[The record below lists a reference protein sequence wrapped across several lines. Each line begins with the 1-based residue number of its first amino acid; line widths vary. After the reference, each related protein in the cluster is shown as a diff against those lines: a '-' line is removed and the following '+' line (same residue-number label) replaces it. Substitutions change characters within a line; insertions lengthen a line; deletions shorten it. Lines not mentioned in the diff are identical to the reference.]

1 MLSMFTNIKNILMGL
16 LLAIVGFF
24 VWKNNNDRK
33 EAEEELQDVKDS
45 IQEIKVETIKK
56 VNTAEKEEMK
66 KELETKVKV
75 LKDKSDPSDSV
86 EISRLEKQIE
96 DVENDKK
103 FNIIV

>member
-1 MLSMFTNIKNILMGL
+1 MFTNIKNILMGL